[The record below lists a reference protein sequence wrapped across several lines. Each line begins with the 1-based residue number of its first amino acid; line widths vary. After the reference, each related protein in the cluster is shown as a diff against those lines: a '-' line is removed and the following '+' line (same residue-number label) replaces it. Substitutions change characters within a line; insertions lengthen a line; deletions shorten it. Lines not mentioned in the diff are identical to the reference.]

1 MHPMTSFVSPQLE
14 RIHRGKVR
22 DSFRID
28 RNRRLVI
35 STDRLSAFDRVLA
48 TPIPGKGAILNS
60 LSAFW
65 FEQTRDIVPN
75 HFVRIA
81 ADRAMVVEEA
91 TPIRVEMIV
100 RAFLAGSAWRAYRS
114 GRRTLSGVDLPDGLE
129 RNARFREP
137 IVTPTT
143 KEAHDT
149 EIAAQDIVRAGLAT
163 KDAYRRMETAALA
176 LFARGTELLRAR
188 GLLLVD
194 TKYEFGLRDDEVI
207 LIDEVHTPDS
217 SRFWNQE
224 AYERDPQSVEAWDKE
239 YVRRWLLE
247 QEEGGLS
254 PDALPDEIVEEM
266 QRRYAELYE
275 RVTGEQAP
283 PIPTDATA
291 HTVSQLVA
299 ANLMRDACVTVVM
312 GSSADRKH
320 AIEIAG
326 HLEGHDVAV
335 RLRVASAHKSPS
347 YVEALARE
355 LSESAE
361 PGAVIAVAGLSNG
374 LGGALA
380 ANTNLPVINC
390 PPFVDRTDIL
400 LNLGSSI
407 MMPSSTPAMTVLKPQ
422 NAAQAALRCLGLTRL
437 RRRMSADIEERR
449 TEIRRA
455 DDTLRGTG
463 S

>member
-1 MHPMTSFVSPQLE
+1 MHPMTAFASPQLQ

-22 DSFRID
+22 ESFRVD
-28 RNRRLVI
+28 RSRRLVI
-35 STDRLSAFDRVLA
+35 STDRLSAFDRVLV

-65 FEQTRDIVPN
+65 FEQTRDIVSN
-75 HFVRIA
+75 HLVRSV

-100 RAFLAGSAWRAYRS
+100 RAFLTGSAWRAYRS

-149 EIAAQDIVRAGLAT
+149 EISAQDIVATGLAT
-163 KDAYRRMETAALA
+163 EDSYRCMEAAAQA

-194 TKYEFGLRDDEVI
+194 SKYEFGLRDGEVI
-207 LIDEVHTPDS
+207 LIDELHTSDS
-217 SRFWNQE
+217 SRFWSLE
-224 AYERDPQSVEAWDKE
+224 AYERDPQNVEAWDKE
-239 YVRRWLLE
+239 YVRRWILE
-247 QEEGGLS
+247 QEQGGLS
-254 PDALPDEIVEEM
+254 RDSLPEGIVEETK
-266 QRRYAELYE
+266 RRYAELYE
-275 RVTGEQAP
+275 RVTEKQAP
-283 PIPTDATA
+283 PVPADAMA

-299 ANLMRDACVTVVM
+299 SGLMRDACVTIVM
-312 GSSADRKH
+312 GSPADREH
-320 AIEIAG
+320 AMKIAG
-326 HLEGHDVAV
+326 HLDGHDIAV
-335 RLRVASAHKSPS
+335 RLRVASAHKSPA

-355 LSESAE
+355 LSDSAE

-407 MMPSSTPAMTVLKPQ
+407 MMPSCTPAMTVLKPQ
-422 NAAQAALRCLGLTRL
+422 NAAEAALRCLGLPRL
-437 RRRMSADIEERR
+437 RRQMMAEIEERR
-449 TEIRRA
+449 AEIARA
-455 DDTLRGTG
+455 DDSHREMGP
-463 S
+463 